1 MPSYEM
7 LPLIF
12 MGVEI
17 ILFENNILK
26 MYLLNTH
33 LSLHMNGVFFAGDVS
48 DMGYQPGGEIM
59 ASLLPVV
66 THMQNL
72 SY

>member
-12 MGVEI
+12 MEI
-17 ILFENNILK
+17 EMILFDNSVLK
-26 MYLLNTH
+26 IFLLNTH
-33 LSLHMNGVFFAGDVS
+33 
-48 DMGYQPGGEIM
+48 MGYWPGGEIM

-66 THMQNL
+66 THMQKL